1 VTKKVPSYHPRQ
13 YTVNPPVRPIGK
25 ATVSMPASN
34 QRNPHIPTYEPRY
47 QTPNSRAAVYDRV
60 RAVQQAVHSKKGK

>member
-1 VTKKVPSYHPRQ
+1 MTKKVPPYSPRQ
-13 YTVNPPVRPIGK
+13 YVTNPPVRPIGK